1 MQRRRRMAAE
11 TMGEKTQKN
20 MKISAA
26 MERATMQEKKG
37 GEGGEENS

>member
-1 MQRRRRMAAE
+1 
-11 TMGEKTQKN
+11 